1 MTDIEIARNSKLL
14 KITDVAK
21 KISIPEDALEQYG
34 NYKAK
39 IDFSKIKNKPLGK
52 VVLVTAI
59 NPTSAG
65 EGKTTVSIGLNDAL
79 CKLNYKSVL
88 ALREPSLGPVFG
100 IKGGATGGGY
110 AQVAPMEDIN
120 LHFTGDFHAITSAN
134 NLLSSLIDNHIF
146 QGNEANLD
154 PNNIV
159 FNRCLDLNDRALR
172 EVTVRS
178 SAKGKETIE
187 RNERFNIT
195 AASEIMAIMCLSKD
209 IDDLKEN
216 LGNITIGYT
225 YDNKPV
231 YAKDIKANEAMT
243 ILLKDAIKPNLV
255 QTLENNPAIVHCG
268 PFANIAHGC
277 NSIIATDLARRLSD
291 IVVTEAG
298 FGADLGA
305 EKFLDIKC
313 RKMNLK
319 PSCVVL
325 VATVRALKLHGNELK
340 ENLST
345 HDVEMK
351 ALKLGLSNLEKHI
364 NNLKDVYKLKPVVA
378 INKFTDD
385 ADYEIDL
392 IKTFAE
398 NLGVNAIPINVWGEG
413 GNGALNL
420 AKEVKQIL
428 DEDKN
433 EFTYSYDVNDTIKN
447 KINDVCKKIYG
458 ARSVI
463 LTDKAKQDIKTITES
478 GYDKLPI
485 CIAKTQYSLSD
496 DPKKLLITEPF
507 DITIR
512 GIEVRTGAKML
523 VCLAGDMLLMP
534 GLSKEPSAIK
544 MKINNNIIEG
554 LF

>member
-398 NLGVNAIPINVWGEG
+398 NLGVKAIPINVWGEG